1 MTIEEMQTEFS
12 IKLTQANS
20 NHDTMSTGNRSILED
35 IKDLQENGSINKEN
49 IETYLEQL
57 NQLLN

>member
-1 MTIEEMQTEFS
+1 MDIEIMQNEFS

-20 NHDTMSTGNRSILED
+20 NYDTMSIENRSILED
-35 IKDLQENGSINKEN
+35 IKDLEENGSINKEN
-49 IETYLEQL
+49 IETYIEQL

>member
-1 MTIEEMQTEFS
+1 MDTEVMQTEFS

-20 NHDTMSTGNRSILED
+20 NHDTMSIENRSILED

-49 IETYLEQL
+49 IETYIEQL

>member
-1 MTIEEMQTEFS
+1 MQTEFS

-20 NHDTMSTGNRSILED
+20 NHDTMSIENRSILED

-49 IETYLEQL
+49 IETYIEQL

>member
-20 NHDTMSTGNRSILED
+20 NYDTMSTENRSILED

>member
-1 MTIEEMQTEFS
+1 MQNEFS

-20 NHDTMSTGNRSILED
+20 NYDTMSIENRSILED
-35 IKDLQENGSINKEN
+35 IKDLEENGSINKEN
-49 IETYLEQL
+49 IETYIEQL

>member
-1 MTIEEMQTEFS
+1 MDIEIMQNEFS

-20 NHDTMSTGNRSILED
+20 NYDTMSIENRSILED
-35 IKDLQENGSINKEN
+35 IKDLEENGSINKEN
-49 IETYLEQL
+49 IETYIEQI